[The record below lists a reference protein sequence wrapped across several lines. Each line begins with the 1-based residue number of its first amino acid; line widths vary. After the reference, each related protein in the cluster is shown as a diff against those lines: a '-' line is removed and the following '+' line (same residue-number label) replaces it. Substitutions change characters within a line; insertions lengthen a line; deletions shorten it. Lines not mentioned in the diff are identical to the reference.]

1 MVTEH
6 LYGNIFARD
15 TDRVLTHLY
24 LLCDAECKSTKKKTT
39 RCPCIIDASID
50 AQGCIT
56 HGVKHKAW
64 QEILRLNHQGPM
76 CPKHQCIFMCHK

>member
-24 LLCDAECKSTKKKTT
+24 LLCDAECKSTKKHDGHVLLM
-39 RCPCIIDASID
+39 P
-50 AQGCIT
+50 
-56 HGVKHKAW
+56 
-64 QEILRLNHQGPM
+64 
-76 CPKHQCIFMCHK
+76 

>member
-24 LLCDAECKSTKKKTT
+24 LLCDAECKSTKKKQQDVHVLLMP
-39 RCPCIIDASID
+39 RSM
-50 AQGCIT
+50 
-56 HGVKHKAW
+56 
-64 QEILRLNHQGPM
+64 LRGA
-76 CPKHQCIFMCHK
+76 